1 MSAENGTNKRQKKN
15 KPLLL
20 NFMVLPAPSHLSP
33 ANWAHPND
41 RASEYKSLSYWTDL
55 AKLAEKHKIN
65 AIFIADVLGPYD
77 VFNGPHNFDAVAK
90 SGAQFPLVDP
100 SIYISAMASVT
111 ESVAFGCTFS
121 TISEAPYHFAR
132 RIATLDHA
140 TNGRIGWNVVTSYLQ
155 SAARNL
161 LDDKQLPPHD
171 KRYDK
176 ADEYLEV
183 VYKLLLSSWRDD
195 AVIADAET
203 LTYCDPSRIREIN
216 HQGEFFNVPG
226 PHVVEPSKQRFPV
239 VLQAGASERGR
250 HYSAKH
256 AEVVF
261 ISGFTPEDLKTTVD
275 TIRKLAKETYNR
287 DPSHLK
293 FISELSIILG
303 DTHEEAEAKFKD
315 YAKYQHFEGK
325 QALIGG
331 WTGLDLSKYSDDE
344 DLDNIESSRSNAMLS
359 AVKMYITTN
368 TTKTKRAIVES
379 VGIGKGRKRLIVGTP
394 NEVADEL
401 QRYVDIAGLDGFNFV
416 NVNFPSTFE
425 EIGEKLI
432 PVLRERGL
440 ASTDY
445 AVPGGT
451 FRENL
456 YGVKGQTFL
465 PKDHYAHDYRW
476 TEGTR
481 EEFKEKLDSNYKT
494 K

>member
-1 MSAENGTNKRQKKN
+1 
-15 KPLLL
+15 
-20 NFMVLPAPSHLSP
+20 
-33 ANWAHPND
+33 
-41 RASEYKSLSYWTDL
+41 
-55 AKLAEKHKIN
+55 
-65 AIFIADVLGPYD
+65 
-77 VFNGPHNFDAVAK
+77 
-90 SGAQFPLVDP
+90 
-100 SIYISAMASVT
+100 
-111 ESVAFGCTFS
+111 
-121 TISEAPYHFAR
+121 
-132 RIATLDHA
+132 
-140 TNGRIGWNVVTSYLQ
+140 
-155 SAARNL
+155 
-161 LDDKQLPPHD
+161 
-171 KRYDK
+171 
-176 ADEYLEV
+176 
-183 VYKLLLSSWRDD
+183 
-195 AVIADAET
+195 
-203 LTYCDPSRIREIN
+203 
-216 HQGEFFNVPG
+216 
-226 PHVVEPSKQRFPV
+226 
-239 VLQAGASERGR
+239 
-250 HYSAKH
+250 
-256 AEVVF
+256 
-261 ISGFTPEDLKTTVD
+261 
-275 TIRKLAKETYNR
+275 
-287 DPSHLK
+287 
-293 FISELSIILG
+293 
-303 DTHEEAEAKFKD
+303 
-315 YAKYQHFEGK
+315 
-325 QALIGG
+325 
-331 WTGLDLSKYSDDE
+331 
-344 DLDNIESSRSNAMLS
+344 MLS